1 MSQTQG
7 LQKIR
12 PCLNVGYTSIQ
23 MVIELETDPLDPAVM
38 IEEENSDG
46 MS

>member
-12 PCLNVGYTSIQ
+12 LCLNTGYTSIQ
-23 MVIELETDPLDPAVM
+23 MVIELETDPVDLTVM
-38 IEEENSDG
+38 QVEENSDG
-46 MS
+46 IG